1 MLAIQGWSQLWQ
13 IKKKNVLSLL
23 NAIMSASEAALS
35 NNKKTQKLRKRKGK
49 ERTWHKSYSGP
60 CVVKGRKTRRQKKKK
75 KTSQYIWLVE
85 KVPNET
91 TLILC
96 FQCSEDNS
104 VVAIST
110 GVTQTCWP
118 WPAECHVTS
127 LPPWHVAEG
136 WGSPSPGHVHGASLL
151 G

>member
-75 KTSQYIWLVE
+75 KKTSQYI
-85 KVPNET
+85 
-91 TLILC
+91 
-96 FQCSEDNS
+96 
-104 VVAIST
+104 
-110 GVTQTCWP
+110 
-118 WPAECHVTS
+118 
-127 LPPWHVAEG
+127 
-136 WGSPSPGHVHGASLL
+136 
-151 G
+151 